1 MKRLLVPLLICPF
14 FAAFAGEIR
23 EFDLKTVERLGLE
36 LDRVS
41 RRPDRG
47 ATNDVRKR
55 ARQTGID
62 AVKGRL
68 YKIHYEFVV
77 VDDPG
82 GTGFLVYAL
91 PSKPGGTVLG
101 GWLRVTVSADGGKVE
116 RVEALSRT
124 ILPAPKPPKGAEGQK
139 PVFVSMSQIVS
150 NKPLETCVYT
160 SLHDKVMVSVG
171 MVDDGKVWVF
181 IDGKVYELT
190 PEYLRSRGI
199 DVSNKK

>member
-23 EFDLKTVERLGLE
+23 EFDLKRVERLGLE

-82 GTGFLVYAL
+82 GTGFLIYAL
-91 PSKPGGTVLG
+91 PSKAGGIVLS
-101 GWLRVTVSADGGKVE
+101 GWE
-116 RVEALSRT
+116 RVEDLSRT
-124 ILPAPKPPKGAEGQK
+124 ILPVPKPSKGAEGQN

-181 IDGKVYELT
+181 IDVKST
-190 PEYLRSRGI
+190 S
-199 DVSNKK
+199 